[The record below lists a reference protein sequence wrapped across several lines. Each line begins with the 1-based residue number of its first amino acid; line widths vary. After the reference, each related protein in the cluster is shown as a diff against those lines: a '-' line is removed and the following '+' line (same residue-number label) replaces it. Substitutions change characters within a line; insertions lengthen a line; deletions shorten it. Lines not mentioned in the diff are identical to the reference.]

1 MLQDN
6 ILSTNDVLLGR
17 GHFANKW
24 KGNDFFRNIVHS
36 FKRDYITSSNESK
49 RQIAK
54 TIVDIIYGL
63 PGRFLKQDEETKRW
77 IEVNEKDA
85 IRKTR
90 QALREGQPQLVKEI
104 NSIKRCFLH
113 SVSNDLD
120 NETITSSPALISET
134 NTPEGSFGK
143 GINSIQRI
151 HEPNVIHKLISEPN
165 ASEDSFEKE
174 INSILRDLEPNVQH
188 TSKKRRLGYN
198 NEDCNSEFDLKN
210 SYDVQNNALY
220 EQDPLIEFKNWMNSP
235 IPDEYLQ
242 NNISQSV

>member
-1 MLQDN
+1 MSQDN

-90 QALREGQPQLVKEI
+90 QALREGQPKLVKEI
-104 NSIKRCFLH
+104 NSI
-113 SVSNDLD
+113 SNDLD
-120 NETITSSPALISET
+120 NETITSSPTLISET
-134 NTPEGSFGK
+134 TTSEASFEK
-143 GINSIQRI
+143 GINSIQRNL
-151 HEPNVIHKLISEPN
+151 EPNVIHKLLSEPN

-174 INSILRDLEPNVQH
+174 INSILRDLEPNVIH
-188 TSKKRRLGYN
+188 ISKKRRLSYN
-198 NEDCNSEFDLKN
+198 NEDCNSEFDVKN

-220 EQDPLIEFKNWMNSP
+220 EQDPLIEFMNWMNSP

-242 NNISQSV
+242 NNISQGV